1 MILHSAL
8 ETITKG
14 SPNITDLWI
23 FIVCCVVVI
32 IVVLF
37 FLFYFNRV
45 VARLITLIANQYLWR
60 RYHAYIQLDSI
71 RVTLLGARILFKNFR
86 YHSTNCSFSVVKGHI
101 TVQYWLFNV
110 QKPSSSTKGKSN
122 DNTTGYG
129 ILIAISSFCLVNGIA
144 LVLSYFLQDEAKLPC
159 RVVCSLEGLEGFI
172 YNNIPVYE
180 RMKIILGLETAPE
193 PTSRSDDTFT
203 MNGTPGVLDPENQA
217 LSESSL
223 LQRLV
228 PIQIECTTGAV
239 IIGNQQL
246 QSYVVV
252 KATQASGTYTT
263 GQSRTPMDYY
273 KATLDLILRKPQITL
288 EKNEHYTKESQN
300 MNSARHHKRTY
311 GWWRCIWGLVKRIL
325 CIGPNDYTKTEK
337 QEEHHHRYRATPAES
352 HSRRL
357 YQDEYAKIESL
368 VECSQMALCYYA
380 DIPGPVPNT
389 VSNGYSGV
397 GLDIGNGGLPPEWGV
412 RLSLWN
418 AVFNYG
424 PWADRQRS
432 SIQDYFFPN
441 ARRTNKP
448 TTPLLPG
455 ETRIPTSFDF
465 MIDFMTDAKVRVPTK
480 EASKDWKYTG
490 DISDLDIDKDGY
502 YTRPYGWLDIKFKEG
517 SSLKTITPFVTNS
530 EGCVPRVEVDF
541 KGLDVTTSVNFVN
554 LIHAD
559 GLKLHIDMP
568 SPLVWNEHRTWLF
581 DAKMKKPEIYLL
593 RDHVYLIQDLIKDW
607 TSGPPADLL
616 YFVPITYDFQLDI
629 TQASI
634 YLCVNEHN
642 IINYPNSTD
651 DNAYIILSLQ
661 KLRFTT
667 SLPFITYQP
676 EVFSIKYDAQFE
688 HFRGVFSLQ
697 SSHTWSSFM
706 SEDDSQLASCMALSL
721 QGSYESYSTTDVL
734 RHIES
739 ANLHLKF
746 NNAVVKLF
754 GTVIR
759 YIMILRD
766 NYVGSSLHFCTI
778 DEYRQRRADP
788 EAYLE
793 MRKKESEAKPMSDPF
808 ELYLLVDIEDGA
820 LILPEN
826 LYECSHYSQLEFQD
840 LQVELRNLDIYMDMY
855 VTISPITWTR
865 DSNPNT
871 TTKRGNFRMK
881 NARDPRNYLYID
893 ETNIHAHRLFG
904 PLPET
909 ATYLCHWEFDIGS
922 VKGEIKPSFLMGTAS
937 YAQTFVYNLIDEDN
951 AVSTDMAPVDYPD
964 VTFLNARIREVDI
977 YLTTQNSASLLQLQ
991 NGINVEFDN
1000 LTNEKYNQR
1009 VGIKLPVISFT
1020 CLANQDQSTQQQ
1032 DNDYSWA
1039 EVARVELG
1047 LNVTIFRHTKEWQK
1061 FRTAQQ
1067 NFIQAQDYLTGRC
1080 TSLYDNDASS
1090 RGTRS
1095 SSKTTHEHHVG
1106 VLYAPL
1112 FRSFPTHADS
1122 GTESEASSISTETPV
1137 MDAGRYS
1144 FSGDDRSMISFNDQ
1158 WPLTADDI
1166 GSEDDSISLQEETTS
1181 MRSMVSNVDSFH
1193 TAVSEDRLFPVT
1205 SMSSNDVGTNYSR
1218 SFDEV
1223 SIDTTSEVESEDN
1236 YDYGD
1241 ATAADNIDNLGYTI
1255 TAIPPSIPYSGYLNR
1270 FAVKRATNQVGR
1282 GQTFFHP
1289 YVPPP
1294 KTTFIPLK
1302 TKVNKPDE
1310 AFDEHDDEFFA
1321 GQQDD
1326 MDASLPS
1333 DKGNKNDD
1341 DKRNDVVATTVLEAT
1356 RPVKFLVTPILVK
1369 VVQEVTEIIN
1379 KDDWDLETMLDSSQI
1394 EYVGQLT
1401 RYLTDKYICTRF
1413 AVWLPSTHL
1422 HFIQNVMIPAD
1433 LPSYKHTQSHLQ
1445 TAYDNEDEML
1455 CAADIFLDDFQMI
1468 GGVTFQDYAFGQKQ
1482 TSVAESKLVLEESRV
1497 HVNVGN
1503 MGCKVQYV
1511 SDSYENRRQVMFGIP
1526 ASRQFVHGRDFYG
1539 NGTNHGNDG
1548 QHLDSDAGS
1557 EYSDSDHQSAN
1568 ELVVIDLEV
1577 NKFCCKWLGARKPN
1591 YLDFGINEFSTII
1604 ITESVE
1610 ILIGAVYSWLVFV
1623 DDLQRILERFQDRR
1637 SQQNQVFIH
1646 ELAKFSND
1654 GTIVSSDPQ
1663 FLTIPTSMGL
1673 RIGSKNFRNDVGW
1686 KLLARMRQ
1694 CLRLM
1699 PLTMREKLQYRL
1711 TSGGA
1716 IEQVDSPLMYGQV
1729 IQAFSGWRSWEID
1742 SRDIK
1747 SCRLFTKIFN
1757 QQRAAPPYTNLSN
1770 MANGSDN
1777 GSDKNVNLAPEMND
1791 DANAGVPNSDA
1802 PGLQIVDD
1810 MVAFFMTSMNY
1821 AKFRINRFDFC
1832 IYEEEPDT
1840 YDNHIVIEPLE
1851 FAADTVYKTSVLGNA
1866 MTKDP
1871 PLSAT
1876 TSAPGKGPMS
1886 SEGYLDAIVKLDIG
1900 LIEVSVNPTVLAF
1913 ARHMLTVQWVFTNKL
1928 KSLSHATKSSSFFGR
1943 DKPTAYGPNY
1953 ASSNGAQQS
1962 STPQQKSLD
1971 VKLFLSRIDVVA
1983 HALVRIQHI
1992 NLGAW
1997 AQKLTMKNNI
2007 HAIHG
2012 SVVFS
2017 NPRLSPVTML
2027 QPSSERD
2034 SDTGSGKPSSNRTS
2048 RKQNPNSSR
2057 IIMNA
2062 SGGIDSLDV
2071 GFYELLPRGS
2081 NWSANATN
2089 NGRFGS
2095 GSTRQPS
2102 KRIHTK
2108 LLAMTVYDAKLNAN
2122 IAQPNKP
2129 NKKQRPTATE
2139 YKARKILKI
2148 FSSVGTFDV
2157 DAPQSLLRLYS
2168 FIEEWRSEQGKR
2180 YHFMF
2185 QNLLTEWEEQRRL
2198 TEQTT
2203 TANQLPGQHSSS
2215 SATASA
2221 SSASAS
2227 SGRWY
2232 DIKLQFL
2239 LVKFVAKAD
2248 LLRSLSIKYSID
2260 DLLVLV
2266 NETQQ
2271 HKATEPVINY
2281 AFQLSK
2287 QVVELITH
2295 GGKEE
2300 DSSLLSQRQH
2310 TLSLLHLS
2318 NAGAFNLPG
2327 IRSSGTLMQVMD
2339 SSLGKTGFQLQSS
2352 ISIDFIAMSLDVSMI
2367 DSILTAHNL
2376 LGNEVNELV
2385 EVFSYSKKDSNQAA
2399 ASRKDT
2405 ALVVSSAPFKYAVG
2419 ISLDGLSIK
2428 AASPSATGLFESSV
2442 LEASVSNYSST
2453 SSSQPLLWKVSG
2465 SNFSLSLDHGSI
2477 PLGDMQKVDGQDDT
2491 KRRNRLAYIVVDFGL
2506 QNQPATPA
2514 TGDGSHEST
2523 STSSTRRPSTATAT
2537 RSAMDMD
2544 SNSGAKDI
2552 TSYDIK
2558 ITKVHT
2564 VMQPIALGK
2573 LAEMYI
2579 YYDSELKK
2587 KKEIKREEIE
2597 QLAANTKRIVESFQ
2611 TDAALR
2617 EQDIHSLWQG
2627 KHLSLV
2633 IENFGV
2639 AIPLSDMT
2647 EGVTSASSPIA
2658 PLDKASGQQ
2667 HSRHHH
2673 QHAALLFAL
2682 TSLRFTTKD
2691 IQTTTATI
2699 EDISLQFV
2707 KRFDQA
2713 NEDHFLAATH
2723 PRMNQMR
2730 LPSFTCNVR
2739 SEFDKSPR
2747 KLAVQINAKVRGFE
2761 VDVDA
2766 TIAEYVNRLGVIYV
2780 QSMDRVNAFSLETNG
2795 GDGGDLPVDHAS
2807 SVKPA
2812 SSSPSELV
2820 HLDVEGIFEYDT
2832 SIVRL
2837 YPKRQNGDS
2846 SRKRGKVTHR
2856 STRGHGIGGGSVIH
2870 DGKEISES
2878 SNMATIKLPGLNA
2891 EFKYQ
2896 TTLGASALLSESP
2909 RRFHMDLL
2917 IHESNN
2923 ILHPSLVQFLH
2934 EVVAGLKLGL
2944 QLSSERKATRESAT
2958 PALSSSPSSA
2968 TPLTNTS
2975 NVNASVLLRLSKTKV
2990 DLTCQPASKVI
3001 CSLGWSESEFIL
3013 NSFADQ
3019 STRTMSCFGSLRS
3032 ISAVVKHHFSP
3043 QSCLTSNIDR
3053 VLFNA
3058 SLTSRRNGDSAKDD
3072 ISIIV
3077 NIPTVEGEINMRHLQ
3092 DLLILNTCWFAQPI
3106 SHSQRKQQSGEK
3118 QSNPVPFASY
3128 VTLKLDSMAFS
3139 VDMGQAIGK
3148 VKLVPRQFS
3157 VQTHMIPN
3165 RSHGIS
3171 LSLDGVMVASEG
3183 RLTGEAE
3190 FHRCIL
3196 EGFVDTQLQS
3206 RTLSAMAP
3214 SATAPSKAIPT
3225 CQLYLS
3231 MDGCRAKF
3239 TYEYQNIL
3247 ELVQE
3252 PIQLTAT
3259 VNHEELGLGYHHQL
3273 KVAIQSGRLIASV
3286 SIKTVPVI
3294 VVMQQRFME
3303 LLEKKRSEAGAV
3315 SFPWNNSATNTT
3327 LAMEP
3332 SVHPDT
3338 ANQPVDSTQQY
3349 QQQKQWPRSVVE
3361 LCVDGIQVIV
3371 YPSQF
3376 QDGDNV
3382 EIQAMKVEGSL
3393 QQTPKTDDEG
3403 IHRHLHLSIDKA
3415 SLLKTVVGQEMME
3428 KRQQQLDDI
3437 IATKAKQFSGALG
3450 DDASSDSGRKSSD
3463 QGDVGDKTHTGDSHP
3478 IVINGA
3484 AKQQG
3489 VKSPPIKEKGTSIFA
3504 LPLTKLNMDST
3515 QLVRHVKHTFT
3526 VDFKDRVQVSLNIGQ
3541 MKYLQELV
3549 SMFND
3554 QMARAKKA
3562 ANPTGGARARHA
3574 AAEEGDQPH
3583 QQGEGDDA
3591 TSLDSGIGVGD
3602 TNGEQQQQQATKSIP
3617 TSDDMTSSATSDQ
3630 TDKFIYITDSAVH
3643 FDPQLRQMGDATPS
3657 VEWLLGFNRERLPGL
3672 IHENITLHLDQ
3683 VVHAIWDFYQ
3693 AQAREN

>member
-1 MILHSAL
+1 MALHSAI

-14 SPNITDLWI
+14 SPNIGDLWI

-45 VARLITLIANQYLWR
+45 AARLITLIANQYLWR
-60 RYHAYIQLDSI
+60 RYQAYIQLDSI

-86 YHSTNCSFSVVKGHI
+86 YHSTNCSITVVKGHI
-101 TVQYWLFNV
+101 TIQYWLFNV
-110 QKPSSSTKGKSN
+110 QKPSTSTK
-122 DNTTGYG
+122 
-129 ILIAISSFCLVNGIA
+129 
-144 LVLSYFLQDEAKLPC
+144 DEAKLPC

-193 PTSRSDDTFT
+193 PTRRSDDTFT
-203 MNGTPGVLDPENQA
+203 MNGTPSVQDPENQT

-252 KATQASGTYTT
+252 KATQASGTYST

-273 KATLDLILRKPQITL
+273 KATLDLILRKPQISL
-288 EKNEHYTKESQN
+288 EKNEHYTQESQN
-300 MNSARHHKRTY
+300 MNSARHNQRTN
-311 GWWRCIWGLVKRIL
+311 GWWIHVWGLIRRIL
-325 CIGPNDYTKTEK
+325 CIRPTNYTKNEK
-337 QEEHHHRYRATPAES
+337 QEEQHRHRSTLTES
-352 HSRRL
+352 HCRRL
-357 YQDEYAKIESL
+357 YQDEYAKIES
-368 VECSQMALCYYA
+368 VMECSQMALCYYA
-380 DIPGPVPNT
+380 DVPGPVPNT
-389 VSNGYSGV
+389 VLNGYTGI
-397 GLDIGNGGLPPEWGV
+397 GLDVGNGGLPPEWGL

-432 SIQDYFFPN
+432 SIQDYFVPN
-441 ARRTNKP
+441 ARRTNNP
-448 TTPLLPG
+448 TTLLLPG

-465 MIDFMTDAKVRVPTK
+465 MVDFMTDAKIRVPTK

-490 DISDLDIDKDGY
+490 DIPDLDIDKDGY

-517 SSLKTITPFVTNS
+517 SSIKTTTPFVTNID
-530 EGCVPRVEVDF
+530 GCVPRLEIDF

-559 GLKLHIDMP
+559 GLKLCLDMAT
-568 SPLVWNEHRTWLF
+568 PLVWNEHRTWVF
-581 DAKMKKPEIYLL
+581 NAKLKKPEIYLL

-607 TSGPPADLL
+607 TSTPPPDLL
-616 YFVPITYDFQLDI
+616 YFVPITYDFQMDI
-629 TQASI
+629 SQASI

-661 KLRFTT
+661 KVRFTT
-667 SLPFITYQP
+667 SLPFVIYQP
-676 EVFSIKYDAQFE
+676 EVISIKYDAQFE
-688 HFRGVFSLQ
+688 NVRGVFSLQ

-706 SEDDSQLASCMALSL
+706 SEEDSQLVSCMALSL

-754 GTVIR
+754 GTVLR
-759 YIMILRD
+759 YILILRD

-793 MRKKESEAKPMSDPF
+793 MRKKEADAKPMSDPF

-893 ETNIHAHRLFG
+893 ETNIHSHRLFG

-922 VKGEIKPSFLMGTAS
+922 VKGEVKPSFLMGAAS

-951 AVSTDMAPVDYPD
+951 AVSTDMAPVEYPD
-964 VTFLNARIREVDI
+964 VTFLKAKIREVDI
-977 YLTTQNSASLLQLQ
+977 YLMTQNSASLLQLQ

-1009 VGIKLPVISFT
+1009 VGIHLPIISFT
-1020 CLANQDQSTQQQ
+1020 CLANQDQTNQQQ
-1032 DNDYSWA
+1032 DTDYSWA

-1061 FRTAQQ
+1061 VRMAQQ
-1067 NFIQAQDYLTGRC
+1067 NFLQAQDYLTGRC

-1090 RGTRS
+1090 RGTHS
-1095 SSKTTHEHHVG
+1095 SSRTTHEHHVG

-1112 FRSFPTHADS
+1112 FRSFPTQTKS
-1122 GTESEASSISTETPV
+1122 GTETEASSISTEIPV
-1137 MDAGRYS
+1137 MDARRYS
-1144 FSGDDRSMISFNDQ
+1144 YSGDDRSMISFNDQ
-1158 WPLTADDI
+1158 WPITMAGMD
-1166 GSEDDSISLQEETTS
+1166 SEDDSISLQEETTS
-1181 MRSMVSNVDSFH
+1181 MKSMVSNADSFH
-1193 TAVSEDRLFPVT
+1193 TAKSEDILFPVT
-1205 SMSSNDVGTNYSR
+1205 SMSSNDLGTNYSR
-1218 SFDEV
+1218 SFDEG
-1223 SIDTTSEVESEDN
+1223 SIDTTSEAESEDN

-1241 ATAADNIDNLGYTI
+1241 ITGDDNIENMGYTI
-1255 TAIPPSIPYSGYLNR
+1255 TAIPPSIPYSDYLNR

-1294 KTTFIPLK
+1294 KTTFVPLK
-1302 TKVNKPDE
+1302 TKSSKPDE
-1310 AFDEHDDEFFA
+1310 NFTAHSDEFFA
-1321 GQQDD
+1321 GQHDNMDLNLPED
-1326 MDASLPS
+1326 MDN
-1333 DKGNKNDD
+1333 KGDD
-1341 DKRNDVVATTVLEAT
+1341 DKRNDVVATTILEAT

-1401 RYLTDKYICTRF
+1401 RYLTDKYISTRF

-1433 LPSYKHTQSHLQ
+1433 LPSYKHTQTHLQ
-1445 TAYDNEDEML
+1445 TLYDNEEEML

-1526 ASRQFVHGRDFYG
+1526 ASRQFVHGRDFYDNGANG
-1539 NGTNHGNDG
+1539 NNGE
-1548 QHLDSDAGS
+1548 HLDSDSGS
-1557 EYSDSDHQSAN
+1557 EYSEHQSAN

-1591 YLDFGINEFSTII
+1591 YLDFSINEFSTII

-1637 SQQNQVFIH
+1637 LQQNQVFTH

-1716 IEQVDSPLMYGQV
+1716 MEQVDPPLMYGQV

-1742 SRDIK
+1742 SRDIE
-1747 SCRLFTKIFN
+1747 SCRLFTKIFLQPTTTTQDYN
-1757 QQRAAPPYTNLSN
+1757 TSGYNTGAV
-1770 MANGSDN
+1770 NGGDI
-1777 GSDKNVNLAPEMND
+1777 GSDKNINLATTND
-1791 DANAGVPNSDA
+1791 GGHGGVTNSDD
-1802 PGLQIVDD
+1802 PSLQKVDD

-1851 FAADTVYKTSVLGNA
+1851 FAIDTAYKTSVLGNNS
-1866 MTKDP
+1866 TKDP
-1871 PLSAT
+1871 PSAT
-1876 TSAPGKGPMS
+1876 NKGSTS
-1886 SEGYLDAIVKLDIG
+1886 SEGYLDAIMKLDVG
-1900 LIEVSVNPTVLAF
+1900 LIDVSVNPTVLAF

-1943 DKPTAYGPNY
+1943 NKPTAYGPNY
-1953 ASSNGAQQS
+1953 TSSNEPQQS
-1962 STPQQKSLD
+1962 LATPQKSMD
-1971 VKLFLSRIDVVA
+1971 IKLFLSRIDVVA

-2007 HAIHG
+2007 HSIHG

-2057 IIMNA
+2057 IIMDA
-2062 SGGIDSLDV
+2062 SGGFDSFDV
-2071 GFYELLPRGS
+2071 VFYELFPRVP
-2081 NWSANATN
+2081 NWATN
-2089 NGRFGS
+2089 TANNSRFGS
-2095 GSTRQPS
+2095 ARQLS
-2102 KRIHTK
+2102 KRLHTK

-2122 IAQPNKP
+2122 LAQPNKST
-2129 NKKQRPTATE
+2129 KKLRSTTAE
-2139 YKARKILKI
+2139 HKARKILKI

-2185 QNLLTEWEEQRRL
+2185 QNLLNEWEEQRRP
-2198 TEQTT
+2198 TDQQTT
-2203 TANQLPGQHSSS
+2203 PNQPLGQQSTP
-2215 SATASA
+2215 SAD
-2221 SSASAS
+2221 
-2227 SGRWY
+2227 RWY

-2271 HKATEPVINY
+2271 QKAPAPVINY

-2295 GGKEE
+2295 GGEGK
-2300 DSSLLSQRQH
+2300 DTSLLTQQQH
-2310 TLSLLHLS
+2310 ALSLLNLN

-2327 IRSSGTLMQVMD
+2327 IRSSGTLMQAMD
-2339 SSLGKTGFQLQSS
+2339 STLGKVGFQLQSS

-2385 EVFSYSKKDSNQAA
+2385 EVFSYSKKDSHQTTSPA
-2399 ASRKDT
+2399 KDT
-2405 ALVVSSAPFKYAVG
+2405 AQSASLAPFKYLVG

-2442 LEASVSNYSST
+2442 LEASISNHSSAS
-2453 SSSQPLLWKVSG
+2453 SSSQSLKWKVSG
-2465 SNFSLSLDHGSI
+2465 SNFALSLDHGNVTMD
-2477 PLGDMQKVDGQDDT
+2477 DMRKGDGQDDT

-2506 QNQPATPA
+2506 QNQPATSTTDDKCDETA
-2514 TGDGSHEST
+2514 TM
-2523 STSSTRRPSTATAT
+2523 SSARRPSTCTSRSTSTIKAATG
-2537 RSAMDMD
+2537 MD
-2544 SNSGAKDI
+2544 SNTGDRNI
-2552 TSYDIK
+2552 TSYDIR

-2573 LAEMYI
+2573 LAEMYL

-2597 QLAANTKRIVESFQ
+2597 QLATNTKRIVESFQ
-2611 TDAALR
+2611 TDPALQ
-2617 EQDIHSLWQG
+2617 EQDMHSLWQG

-2633 IENFGV
+2633 VENFGV

-2647 EGVTSASSPIA
+2647 EGVTLASSPV
-2658 PLDKASGQQ
+2658 GQ
-2667 HSRHHH
+2667 HHRHHHH

-2691 IQTTTATI
+2691 IQTTTVTI

-2713 NEDHFLAATH
+2713 NEEHFLAAIH

-2730 LPSFTCNVR
+2730 LPLITCNVG
-2739 SEFDKSPR
+2739 SAFEKSPR

-2761 VDVDA
+2761 VDVDG
-2766 TIAEYVNRLGVIYV
+2766 TIAEYINRLGTIYV
-2780 QSMDRVNAFSLETNG
+2780 QSMDRVNAFTLETNG
-2795 GDGGDLPVDHAS
+2795 GLDLPISNNSNDNGDPTPG
-2807 SVKPA
+2807 VKTA
-2812 SSSPSELV
+2812 NSTPSELV
-2820 HLDVEGIFEYDT
+2820 HLDIEGVFEYDT
-2832 SIVRL
+2832 SVVRL
-2837 YPKRQNGDS
+2837 YPKRLSGDS
-2846 SRKRGKVTHR
+2846 SRKRGKVTQR
-2856 STRGHGIGGGSVIH
+2856 STRGHGIGGGSAAH
-2870 DGKEISES
+2870 DGKEISE

-2891 EFKYQ
+2891 EFKYL
-2896 TTLGASALLSESP
+2896 TTLGASALLTGP
-2909 RRFHMDLL
+2909 PPRFHMDLL

-2944 QLSSERKATRESAT
+2944 QLSSERNATRESRTTTA
-2958 PALSSSPSSA
+2958 PSAPSSS
-2968 TPLTNTS
+2968 TS
-2975 NVNASVLLRLSKTKV
+2975 NVNASILLRLSKTKV

-3001 CSLGWSESEFIL
+3001 CSLGWSESEFMM
-3013 NSFADQ
+3013 NSFGDQ
-3019 STRTMSCFGSLRS
+3019 SARTMNCFGSLRS
-3032 ISAVVKHHFSP
+3032 ISATVKHHFSP
-3043 QSCLTSNIDR
+3043 QSCLTASVDS
-3053 VLFNA
+3053 VLFNI
-3058 SLTSRRNGDSAKDD
+3058 SVTSKREGDCANDD

-3077 NIPTVEGEINMRHLQ
+3077 KIPSIEGGINMRHLQ

-3106 SHSQRKQQSGEK
+3106 SQSQRKQQGGDK
-3118 QSNPVPFASY
+3118 QSKPVPFARY
-3128 VTLKLDSMAFS
+3128 LTLKLDKVAFS

-3148 VKLVPRQFS
+3148 VKLVPRQLS

-3165 RSHGIS
+3165 TSHGIS
-3171 LSLDGVMVASEG
+3171 VSLDGIMVNSEG

-3196 EGFVDTQLQS
+3196 EGFVDTKMQS
-3206 RTLSAMAP
+3206 IITPSSALTTTMK
-3214 SATAPSKAIPT
+3214 TIPT

-3252 PIQLTAT
+3252 PIKLTAT
-3259 VNHEELGLGYHHQL
+3259 VNHDKSGQDYYHQL
-3273 KVAIQSGRLIASV
+3273 KVAIQSGRLIACV

-3303 LLEKKRSEAGAV
+3303 LLEKKRSEASAV
-3315 SFPWNNSATNTT
+3315 SFPWINNSTSTSLT
-3327 LAMEP
+3327 EQSTSL
-3332 SVHPDT
+3332 HPDMDEPLPT
-3338 ANQPVDSTQQY
+3338 LTD
-3349 QQQKQWPRSVVE
+3349 QQQQQQQRQWPRSVVE
-3361 LCVDGIQVIV
+3361 LCIDGIQVIV

-3382 EIQAMKVEGSL
+3382 EIQAIKVEGSL
-3393 QQTPKTDDEG
+3393 QQTPKTEEEG
-3403 IHRHLHLSIDKA
+3403 IHRQLHLSIDKA
-3415 SLLKTVVGQEMME
+3415 SLLKTVFGQEMME
-3428 KRQQQLDDI
+3428 KRRQQLDDI
-3437 IATKAKQFSGALG
+3437 IATKVKQFLDATDNDDG
-3450 DDASSDSGRKSSD
+3450 DDKGDNSKSSD
-3463 QGDVGDKTHTGDSHP
+3463 HGHSDNKLANGEHHPTDVTGTT
-3478 IVINGA
+3478 
-3484 AKQQG
+3484 KQHG
-3489 VKSPPIKEKGTSIFA
+3489 VKSQPIKEKGTSIFA

-3515 QLVRHVKHTFT
+3515 QLVRKVKHTFT

-3554 QMARAKKA
+3554 QMDRAKKT
-3562 ANPTGGARARHA
+3562 ANSNGGTRVHHTTLAPS
-3574 AAEEGDQPH
+3574 EEEDH
-3583 QQGEGDDA
+3583 NQQQQQNKGNNGDDS
-3591 TSLDSGIGVGD
+3591 TSLDSGIGVSENNID
-3602 TNGEQQQQQATKSIP
+3602 HQNQQQQTIKHQSNEKDNHTNHSMETDGTEKTDNSANNQA
-3617 TSDDMTSSATSDQ
+3617 DE
-3630 TDKFIYITDSAVH
+3630 FIYITDSAVH

-3683 VVHAIWDFYQ
+3683 VVHAVWDFYQ
-3693 AQAREN
+3693 AQASET